1 MTLKSITYL
10 RQRGLLAQ
18 FVCNVA
24 FISFLLCSDSV
35 FAQQE
40 LQIHHINVENGDATM
55 IGIYDKPSHTYVTN
69 VLIDGGKPAA
79 DSLLLPYLK
88 TVTGNATPHF
98 KYVILTHYHNDHYTG
113 LLALG
118 KGDITADSLVDPGAY
133 DFHTLFPNQPQLVAL
148 TEAKP
153 ISLKVAA
160 QWTNMIKKAT
170 SGHFLKGHTE
180 ALVSFGTTN
189 KSSLG
194 HKLLI
199 GTVGG
204 LQVTLEC
211 VAGWGN
217 TLNDGAKVPDPHP
230 EKDNANN
237 FSLAFIVRCGEFRY
251 FIGGDMG
258 GSEESYYI
266 DQEDALISYLAKDLP
281 AVHSINGQAAAS
293 GHSCGF
299 KADHHGSNYS
309 NTVAFMTSM
318 RPTIVITSAGNDS
331 GWHLPQVG
339 FIDKIAALQPLSLSN
354 TTGVF
359 NQGVFFTNL
368 YDWGG
373 TKNSLTEATKKLA
386 NTPGISFD
394 YGNAS
399 GLKASYAVK
408 VKPDHLTTE
417 SDFEVDRVDISHG
430 ITYTT
435 VGSFMCH
442 KK

>member
-1 MTLKSITYL
+1 MTVKPSCPL
-10 RQRGLLAQ
+10 QQQGLFARLA
-18 FVCNVA
+18 CNMT
-24 FISFLLCSDSV
+24 FIIFLLCSPSA

-55 IGIYDKPSHTYVTN
+55 ICIYDKPLHKYLTS

-79 DSLLLPYLK
+79 DSLLLPYL
-88 TVTGNATPHF
+88 TTITGNATPHF
-98 KYVILTHYHNDHYTG
+98 NYVILTHYHNDHYTG

-118 KGDITADSLVDPGAY
+118 KGKITADSLVDPGAY
-133 DFHTLFPNQPQLVAL
+133 DFHALFPNQSNLAAPA
-148 TEAKP
+148 EEKP
-153 ISLKVAA
+153 VSLKVAV
-160 QWTNMIKKAT
+160 QWTSMIKKAT

-189 KSSLG
+189 NSSLG

-199 GTVGG
+199 GTMGG
-204 LQVTLEC
+204 LPVTLEC

-217 TLNDGAKVPDPHP
+217 TLSGETIVPDPRP

-266 DQEDALISYLAKDLP
+266 DQEDALINYLTKDLP
-281 AVHSINGQAAAS
+281 IVHSINGQVAAS

-309 NTVAFMTSM
+309 NSDAFITSM
-318 RPTIVITSAGNDS
+318 HPAIVITSAGNDS

-339 FIDKIAALQPLSLSN
+339 FIAKVATLQPLSVN
-354 TTGVF
+354 NRPGVS
-359 NQGVFFTNL
+359 NQGVYFTNL

-373 TKNSLTEATKKLA
+373 TKNSLTEATKKFA
-386 NTPGISFD
+386 NRPSISFD

-399 GLKASYAVK
+399 GRKASYVVK
-408 VKPDHLTTE
+408 IKPDHLTTE

-430 ITYTT
+430 VTFTAL
-435 VGSFMCH
+435 GSFMCH
-442 KK
+442 RK